1 MKALQFIA
9 LNSWCSII
17 IPTLNEAE
25 HLPITLGVLPIK
37 GFEIIVVDGG
47 STDGTPAIARSFGA
61 KVVTSPAGRARQLNA
76 GARAATGDW
85 FYFLHA
91 DTQPP
96 PNLSLHLRTAAH
108 NGFPCCFSIRFDREN
123 ESRWLRLYGR
133 MSKLSISTFRFGDQS
148 LFVSRKHF
156 FDCGGYRENYLL
168 MEGHELAR
176 RIKKTAGGFRV
187 LDDCVTTSS
196 RRYLQH
202 GVVFTQL
209 VFVLIVMLYYAGVP
223 QQKLVQIYVRSFSD

>member
-1 MKALQFIA
+1 M
-9 LNSWCSII
+9 NSWCSII

-25 HLPITLGVLPIK
+25 YLPTTLGALPK
-37 GFEIIVVDGG
+37 NGFELIVADGG
-47 STDGTPAIARSFGA
+47 STDGTQAIARSFGA

-76 GARAATGDW
+76 GAGAATGNW

-91 DTQPP
+91 DTLPP
-96 PNLSLHLRTAAH
+96 KNLSSHLRAAAQ
-108 NGFPCCFSIRFDREN
+108 NDLPCCFAIRFDREN

-133 MSKLSISTFRFGDQS
+133 MSQFSVSIFRFGDQS
-148 LFVSRKHF
+148 LFVSRDHF
-156 FDCGGYRENYLL
+156 FDGGGYRENYLL

-176 RIKKTAGGFRV
+176 RVGRGAGGFQV
-187 LDDCVTTSS
+187 LNDSVTTSS

-209 VFVLIVMLYYAGVP
+209 VFVLIVVLYYAGVP
-223 QQKLVQIYVRSFSD
+223 QWRLLRIHSRAFS